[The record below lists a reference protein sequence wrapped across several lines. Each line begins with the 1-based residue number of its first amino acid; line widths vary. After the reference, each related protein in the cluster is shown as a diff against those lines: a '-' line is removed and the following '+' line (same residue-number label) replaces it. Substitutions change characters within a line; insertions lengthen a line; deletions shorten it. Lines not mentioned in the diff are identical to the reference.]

1 MECFRL
7 FRLKMSGNCVLN
19 LTNWNV
25 QCGTFYMFGAFRF
38 HVVKLRQRQRDRQ
51 GMVTKRSLNGIKI
64 KLLPRSYIKIPHP
77 QTLDLNPFTIYI
89 IIANQWLLI

>member
-7 FRLKMSGNCVLN
+7 FRLKMSGNCVLD
-19 LTNWNV
+19 LTIWNV

-64 KLLPRSYIKIPHP
+64 KLLPKS
-77 QTLDLNPFTIYI
+77 LDLNPFTLYI

>member
-64 KLLPRSYIKIPHP
+64 KLLPKS
-77 QTLDLNPFTIYI
+77 LDLNPFTLYI